1 MAVPLH
7 RCLRITHS
15 GLFCLC
21 PWGCGPRLLPHPGPL
36 SPLGDVSPDPA
47 WHTHLSLRLSPPHL
61 LGLVL
66 HRAPCSLSTLEG
78 SLFRKPH
85 WPPPLGQVKGPL
97 PNPEQGPAR
106 STWLCAYLSHVPYTS
121 GLGGHPV
128 SLHTHLEAGVREHTC
143 SANHCQMKDG
153 ICPGHCPGH
162 THDIRGGRSP

>member
-1 MAVPLH
+1 M
-7 RCLRITHS
+7 
-15 GLFCLC
+15 
-21 PWGCGPRLLPHPGPL
+21 
-36 SPLGDVSPDPA
+36 
-47 WHTHLSLRLSPPHL
+47 
-61 LGLVL
+61 
-66 HRAPCSLSTLEG
+66 
-78 SLFRKPH
+78 FRKPH

-143 SANHCQMKDG
+143 SANHCQVKDG